1 MAETVTDQRPI
12 DAWLKNGDIVL
23 SVGVVGVLMLMIL
36 PLPRVLLDLL
46 LAFNLSLALIILFVS
61 MYTLRP
67 MEFSAFPSM
76 LLLVTL
82 FRLSLNIATTRLILL
97 HGNEGADAAGQV
109 IKTFGNF
116 VVGGNYTVGLVVF
129 AILIVINFVVIT
141 KGAGRIAEV
150 AARFMLDAMPGKQM
164 SIDADLNAG
173 LIDEKEARRRRKAV
187 SQEADFYGAMDG
199 ASKFVRGDAV
209 AAILIILVNIVGGLI
224 IGVLQQ
230 GMGLMAA
237 AQNYTLL
244 TVGEG
249 LVAQIPALIIST
261 SAGIVVSR
269 AAADANLGTEVTRQ
283 ILVHPRAIMGAAS
296 IIFLF
301 GLMPGLPH
309 LAFLI
314 LAAAIGFMGYTA
326 QKSKEAMTAVE
337 VKETTKSP
345 APPTPEKQDWIVP
358 LDLMELNVGYGLI
371 PLVDEAQGGELLKRI
386 SAIRKQLALELGF
399 VIPAIHIRDNL
410 QIKANEYIILIKGIE
425 VGRGDLLP
433 DHYLAMNPSGTDRG
447 INGILTKEPC
457 FGLPALWIT
466 EKEKERAQ
474 VAGYT
479 VVDAPSVIAT
489 HLTEIL
495 RNHAHELL
503 GRQEVQ
509 QLIDRYGK
517 EMPKVVEEL
526 IPHLLP
532 LGGVVKVLCN
542 LLRERVP
549 IRDLRTILE
558 TLADTAPTTKDP
570 DLLTEAVRQSLART
584 ITRQYQTADRTLPV
598 ISIDPILDQ
607 RIAASIQPSGPSSVL
622 ALDPLLAQKIILKI
636 RQAVEQV
643 SMKGTPP
650 VILCSPMIRPHL
662 RKLIERF
669 IPNLVVLSSSEIVS
683 PVKIQAIETVK
694 VSDGPESGGVPR
706 AN

>member
-1 MAETVTDQRPI
+1 MAGAVTQEAP
-12 DAWLKNGDIVL
+12 AGSWLKNGDIVL
-23 SVGVVGVLMLMIL
+23 SLGVVGILMLMIL
-36 PLPRVLLDLL
+36 PLPRVLVDLL
-46 LAFNLSLALIILFVS
+46 LAFNLSLALIVLFVS

-67 MEFSAFPSM
+67 MEFSAFPSV

-82 FRLSLNIATTRLILL
+82 FRLALNIATTRLILL
-97 HGNEGADAAGQV
+97 HGSEGGDAAGQV

-129 AILIVINFVVIT
+129 AILVVINFVVIT

-199 ASKFVRGDAV
+199 ASKFVRGDAI
-209 AAILIILVNIVGGLI
+209 AAILIIFVNIIGGLI

-230 GMGLMAA
+230 GMSFMAA

-244 TVGEG
+244 TIGEG
-249 LVAQIPALIIST
+249 LITQIPALIIST

-269 AAADANLGTEVTRQ
+269 AAAESNLGAEVTRQ

-309 LAFLI
+309 LAFLT
-314 LAAAIGFMGYTA
+314 LAAGIGYLGYTA
-326 QKSKEAMTAVE
+326 QKVKDEAAAAE
-337 VKETTKSP
+337 AKPAAKETA
-345 APPTPEKQDWIVP
+345 APMIPEKQEWIVP

-371 PLVDEAQGGELLKRI
+371 SFVDEAQGGELLKRI
-386 SAIRKQLALELGF
+386 TAIRKQLALELGF
-399 VIPAIHIRDNL
+399 VVPPIHIRDNL
-410 QIKANEYIILIKGIE
+410 QIKPNEYLILIKGVE
-425 VGRGDLLP
+425 VARGDLLP
-433 DHYLAMNPSGTDRG
+433 GHYLAMNPSGIDRG
-447 INGILTKEPC
+447 IGGIETKEPC

-474 VAGYT
+474 TAGYT
-479 VVDAPSVIAT
+479 VVDAPSIVAT

-495 RNHAHELL
+495 RSHAHELL

-509 QLIDRYGK
+509 QLIERFGK
-517 EMPKVVEEL
+517 ETPKVVEEL
-526 IPHLLP
+526 IPTLLS
-532 LGGVVKVLCN
+532 LGGVVKVLGN

-570 DLLTEAVRQSLART
+570 DLLTESVRQALGRT
-584 ITRQYQTADRTLPV
+584 ITRQHQASDRTLPV
-598 ISIDPILDQ
+598 IGIDPLLDQ
-607 RIAASIQPSGPSSVL
+607 RIASSIQQTGQGAVL
-622 ALDPLLAQKIILKI
+622 TLDPLLAQKILLRI

-650 VILCSPMIRPHL
+650 VVLCSPMIRPHL
-662 RKLIERF
+662 RKLVERF
-669 IPNLVVLSSSEIVS
+669 IPNLVVLSSSEVVS
-683 PVKIQAIETVK
+683 PIRIQSIETVK
-694 VSDGPESGGVPR
+694 VTD
-706 AN
+706 AD

>member
-1 MAETVTDQRPI
+1 MAETVTQE
-12 DAWLKNGDIVL
+12 AQVGSWLKNGDIVL
-23 SVGVVGVLMLMIL
+23 SLGVVGILMLMIL

-46 LAFNLSLALIILFVS
+46 LAFNLSLALVVLFVS

-67 MEFSAFPSM
+67 MEFSAFPSV

-82 FRLSLNIATTRLILL
+82 FRLALNIATTRLILL
-97 HGNEGADAAGQV
+97 RGNEGIDAAGQV
-109 IKTFGNF
+109 IKTFGSF

-199 ASKFVRGDAV
+199 ASKFVRGDAI
-209 AAILIILVNIVGGLI
+209 AAILIIFVNIVGGLI

-230 GMGLMAA
+230 GMSFMAA

-244 TVGEG
+244 TIGEG
-249 LVAQIPALIIST
+249 LIAQIPALIIST

-269 AAADANLGTEVTRQ
+269 AAAESNLGAEVTRQ

-296 IIFLF
+296 IIFFF

-309 LAFLI
+309 LAFLT
-314 LAAAIGFMGYTA
+314 LAAGMGYLGYTA
-326 QKSKEAMTAVE
+326 QKNQTETIAAETKAASPKEAALAV
-337 VKETTKSP
+337 
-345 APPTPEKQDWIVP
+345 PEKQEWIVP

-371 PLVDEAQGGELLKRI
+371 SFVDEAQGGELLKRI
-386 SAIRKQLALELGF
+386 TAIRKQLALELGF
-399 VIPAIHIRDNL
+399 VVPPIHIRDNL
-410 QIKANEYIILIKGIE
+410 QIKPNEYLILMKGVE
-425 VGRGDLLP
+425 VARGDLLP
-433 DHYLAMNPSGTDRG
+433 GHLLAMNPAGVDRG
-447 INGILTKEPC
+447 VTGIETKEPC

-474 VAGYT
+474 MAGYT
-479 VVDAPSVIAT
+479 VVDIPSIVAT

-495 RNHAHELL
+495 RGHAHELL

-509 QLIDRYGK
+509 QLVERFGK
-517 EMPKVVEEL
+517 EAPKLVEEL
-526 IPHLLP
+526 IPILLP
-532 LGGVVKVLCN
+532 LGGVVKVLSN

-558 TLADTAPTTKDP
+558 TLVDTAPATKDP
-570 DLLTEAVRQSLART
+570 DLLTEAVRQALART
-584 ITRQYQTADRTLPV
+584 ITRQYQTPDRTLPV
-598 ISIDPILDQ
+598 IGIDPLLDQ
-607 RIAASIQPSGPSSVL
+607 RIASAIQQTGQGTVL
-622 ALDPLLAQKIILKI
+622 TLDPLLAQKILLRI

-650 VILCSPMIRPHL
+650 VVLCSPMIRPHL
-662 RKLIERF
+662 RKLVERF
-669 IPNLVVLSSSEIVS
+669 IPNLVILSSSEVVS
-683 PVKIQAIETVK
+683 PIRIQSIETVK
-694 VSDGPESGGVPR
+694 VID
-706 AN
+706 AD

>member
-1 MAETVTDQRPI
+1 MAGAVTQEAPTGS
-12 DAWLKNGDIVL
+12 WLKNGDIVL
-23 SVGVVGVLMLMIL
+23 SLGVVGILMLMIL
-36 PLPRVLLDLL
+36 PLPRVLVDLL
-46 LAFNLSLALIILFVS
+46 LAFNLSLALIVLFVS

-67 MEFSAFPSM
+67 MEFSAFPSV

-82 FRLSLNIATTRLILL
+82 FRLALNIATTRLILL
-97 HGNEGADAAGQV
+97 HGSEGIDAAGQV

-129 AILIVINFVVIT
+129 AILVVINFVVIT

-199 ASKFVRGDAV
+199 ASKFVRGDAI
-209 AAILIILVNIVGGLI
+209 AAILIIFVNIIGGLI

-230 GMGLMAA
+230 GMSFMAA
-237 AQNYTLL
+237 AENYTLL
-244 TVGEG
+244 TIGEG
-249 LVAQIPALIIST
+249 LITQIPALIIST

-269 AAADANLGTEVTRQ
+269 AAAELNLGAEVTRQ

-309 LAFLI
+309 LAFLT
-314 LAAAIGFMGYTA
+314 LAAGIGYLGYTA
-326 QKSKEAMTAVE
+326 QKVKDEAAAAEAKPAAKETAV
-337 VKETTKSP
+337 P
-345 APPTPEKQDWIVP
+345 MIPEKQEWIAP

-371 PLVDEAQGGELLKRI
+371 SFVDEAQGGELLKRI
-386 SAIRKQLALELGF
+386 TAIRKQLALELGF
-399 VIPAIHIRDNL
+399 VVPPIHIRDNL
-410 QIKANEYIILIKGIE
+410 QIKPNEYLILIKGVE
-425 VGRGDLLP
+425 VARGDLLP
-433 DHYLAMNPSGTDRG
+433 GHYLAMNPSGVDRG
-447 INGILTKEPC
+447 IGGIETKEPC

-474 VAGYT
+474 TAGYT
-479 VVDAPSVIAT
+479 VVDAPSIVAT

-495 RNHAHELL
+495 RGHAHELL

-509 QLIDRYGK
+509 QLIERFGK
-517 EMPKVVEEL
+517 EAPKVVEEL
-526 IPHLLP
+526 IPTLLP
-532 LGGVVKVLCN
+532 LGGVVKVLSN

-570 DLLTEAVRQSLART
+570 DLLTESVRQALGRT
-584 ITRQYQTADRTLPV
+584 ITRQHQTSDRTLPV
-598 ISIDPILDQ
+598 IGIDPLLDQ
-607 RIAASIQPSGPSSVL
+607 RIASSIQQTAQGSVL
-622 ALDPLLAQKIILKI
+622 TLDPLLAQKILLRI

-650 VILCSPMIRPHL
+650 VVLCSPMIRPHL
-662 RKLIERF
+662 RKLVERF
-669 IPNLVVLSSSEIVS
+669 IPNLVILSSSEVVS
-683 PVKIQAIETVK
+683 PIRIQSIETVK
-694 VSDGPESGGVPR
+694 VTD
-706 AN
+706 AD

>member
-1 MAETVTDQRPI
+1 MAEAVSQERPFGS
-12 DAWLKNGDIVL
+12 WLKNGDMVL
-23 SVGVVGVLMLMIL
+23 SLGVVGILMLMIL

-67 MEFSAFPSM
+67 VEFSAFPSV

-82 FRLSLNIATTRLILL
+82 FRLALNIATTRLILL

-173 LIDEKEARRRRKAV
+173 IIDEKEARRRRKAV

-199 ASKFVRGDAV
+199 ASKFVRGDAI
-209 AAILIILVNIVGGLI
+209 AAILIILVNIIGGLI

-230 GMGLMAA
+230 GMSFMAA

-249 LVAQIPALIIST
+249 LIAQIPALIIST

-269 AAADANLGTEVTRQ
+269 AAADSNLGAEVTRQ
-283 ILVHPRAIMGAAS
+283 IMVHPRAIMGAAS

-309 LAFLI
+309 LAFLT
-314 LAAAIGFMGYTA
+314 LAAGIGYLGYTA
-326 QKSKEAMTAVE
+326 QKIQNEATTVETKAATKE
-337 VKETTKSP
+337 P
-345 APPTPEKQDWIVP
+345 APPVAEKQEWLVP

-371 PLVDEAQGGELLKRI
+371 PFVDEAQGGELLKRI
-386 SAIRKQLALELGF
+386 TAIRKQLALELGF
-399 VIPAIHIRDNL
+399 VVPPIHIRDNL
-410 QIKANEYIILIKGIE
+410 QIKPNEYLILIKGVE
-425 VGRGDLLP
+425 VARGDLLP
-433 DHYLAMNPSGTDRG
+433 GHYLAMNPAGLDRG
-447 INGILTKEPC
+447 ITGIETKEPC
-457 FGLPALWIT
+457 FGLPAIWVT

-474 VAGYT
+474 MAGYT
-479 VVDAPSVIAT
+479 VVDVPSVVAT

-495 RNHAHELL
+495 RTHAHELL

-509 QLIDRYGK
+509 QLVERFGK
-517 EMPKVVEEL
+517 EAPKVVEEL
-526 IPHLLP
+526 IPNLLP
-532 LGGVVKVLCN
+532 LGAVVKVLGN

-558 TLADTAPTTKDP
+558 TLADTAPATKDP
-570 DLLTEAVRQSLART
+570 DLLTESVRQALART
-584 ITRQYQTADRTLPV
+584 ITRQYQSSDRTLPV
-598 ISIDPILDQ
+598 IGIDPLLDQ
-607 RIAASIQPSGPSSVL
+607 RIASSIQQTGQGSVL
-622 ALDPLLAQKIILKI
+622 TLDPLLAQKILLRI

-643 SMKGTPP
+643 SMKGTAP
-650 VILCSPMIRPHL
+650 VVLCSPMIRPHL
-662 RKLIERF
+662 RKLVERF
-669 IPNLVVLSSSEIVS
+669 IPNLVILSSSEVVS
-683 PVKIQAIETVK
+683 PIRIQSIETVK
-694 VSDGPESGGVPR
+694 VSD
-706 AN
+706 AD

>member
-1 MAETVTDQRPI
+1 M
-12 DAWLKNGDIVL
+12 KNGDIVL
-23 SVGVVGVLMLMIL
+23 SLGVVGILMLMIL

-67 MEFSAFPSM
+67 VEFSAFPSI

-129 AILIVINFVVIT
+129 TILIVINFVVIT

-173 LIDEKEARRRRKAV
+173 LIDEKEARRRRKGV

-199 ASKFVRGDAV
+199 ASKFVRGDAI
-209 AAILIILVNIVGGLI
+209 AAILIVLVNIVGGLI
-224 IGVLQQ
+224 IGVFQQ
-230 GMGLMAA
+230 GMGVMAA

-249 LVAQIPALIIST
+249 LIAQIPALIIST

-269 AAADANLGTEVTRQ
+269 AAAESNLGTEVARQ
-283 ILVHPRAIMGAAS
+283 ILVHPRAMMGAAA

-301 GLMPGLPH
+301 GLVPGLPH
-309 LAFLI
+309 LAFLT
-314 LAAAIGFMGYTA
+314 LAAGVGFLGYTVE
-326 QKSKEAMTAVE
+326 KSRDSGAVEAKEAVTP
-337 VKETTKSP
+337 P
-345 APPTPEKQDWIVP
+345 ASVPEKQEWIVP

-371 PLVDEAQGGELLKRI
+371 SLVDEGQGGELLKRI
-386 SAIRKQLALELGF
+386 TAIRRQLALELGF
-399 VIPAIHIRDNL
+399 VVPAIHIRDNL
-410 QIKANEYIILIKGIE
+410 QIKPNEYRILIKGVE

-433 DHYLAMNPSGTDRG
+433 GHDLAMNPTG
-447 INGILTKEPC
+447 IDKGIPGIPAKEPC
-457 FGLPALWIT
+457 FGLPALWIAVS
-466 EKEKERAQ
+466 ERERARI
-474 VAGYT
+474 AGYT
-479 VVDAPSVIAT
+479 VVDLSSVVAT
-489 HLTEIL
+489 HLTEVL
-495 RNHAHELL
+495 RSHAHELL
-503 GRQEVQ
+503 GRQEAQ
-509 QLIDRYGK
+509 QLIDQFGK
-517 EMPKVVEEL
+517 ENPKVVEEL
-526 IPHLLP
+526 IPNLLP
-532 LGGVVKVLCN
+532 LGGVVKVLCR

-558 TLADTAPTTKDP
+558 TLADFAPTTKDP
-570 DLLTEAVRQSLART
+570 DLLTESVRQSLART
-584 ITRQYQTADRTLPV
+584 ITKQYQTADQTLPV
-598 ISIDPILDQ
+598 IAVDPRLDQ
-607 RIAASIQPSGPSSVL
+607 RLAAAIVQTAEGSVL
-622 ALDPLLAQKIILKI
+622 TLEPAFAQKMLLRIS
-636 RQAVEQV
+636 QASERAG
-643 SMKGTPP
+643 MKGHSP
-650 VILCSPMIRPHL
+650 VLLCSPVVRPHL
-662 RKLIERF
+662 RRLVERF
-669 IPNLVVLSSSEIVS
+669 IQNLAVLSSNEIVA
-683 PVKIQAIETVK
+683 PVKIQSIESIEVT
-694 VSDGPESGGVPR
+694 DGLENGAATR

>member
-1 MAETVTDQRPI
+1 MAETITQEKPVGS
-12 DAWLKNGDIVL
+12 WLRNGDIVL
-23 SVGVVGVLMLMIL
+23 SLGVVGILMLMIL

-67 MEFSAFPSM
+67 VEFSAFPSV

-82 FRLSLNIATTRLILL
+82 FRLALNIATTRLILL
-97 HGNEGADAAGQV
+97 HGNEGIDAAGQV
-109 IKTFGNF
+109 IKTFGSF

-129 AILIVINFVVIT
+129 SILIVINFVVIT

-199 ASKFVRGDAV
+199 ASKFVRGDAI
-209 AAILIILVNIVGGLI
+209 AAIMIILVNIIGGLI

-230 GMGLMAA
+230 GMSFMAA

-244 TVGEG
+244 TIGEG
-249 LVAQIPALIIST
+249 LIAQIPALIIST
-261 SAGIVVSR
+261 AAGIVVSR
-269 AAADANLGTEVTRQ
+269 AAAESNLGAEVTRQ

-309 LAFLI
+309 LAFLT
-314 LAAAIGFMGYTA
+314 LAAGVGYLGYTA
-326 QKSKEAMTAVE
+326 QKIQ
-337 VKETTKSP
+337 KETATAEEAKSTAQETA
-345 APPTPEKQDWIVP
+345 APVPEKQEWIVP

-371 PLVDEAQGGELLKRI
+371 SLVDEAQGGELLKRI
-386 SAIRKQLALELGF
+386 TAIRKQLALELGF
-399 VIPAIHIRDNL
+399 VVPPIHIRDNL
-410 QIKANEYIILIKGIE
+410 QMKPNEYLILIKGVE
-425 VGRGDLLP
+425 VARGDLLP
-433 DHYLAMNPSGTDRG
+433 GHFLAMNPSGLNRG
-447 INGILTKEPC
+447 VTGIETKEPC

-466 EKEKERAQ
+466 ETEKERAQ
-474 VAGYT
+474 MTGYT
-479 VVDAPSVIAT
+479 VVDVPSVVAT

-495 RNHAHELL
+495 RSHAHELL

-509 QLIDRYGK
+509 QLMERFGK
-517 EMPKVVEEL
+517 EAPKLVEEL
-526 IPHLLP
+526 IPNLLP
-532 LGGVVKVLCN
+532 LGAVVKVLCN

-558 TLADTAPTTKDP
+558 TLADTAPTIKDP
-570 DLLTEAVRQSLART
+570 DLLTESVRQALART
-584 ITRQYQTADRTLPV
+584 ITRQHQASDRTLPV
-598 ISIDPILDQ
+598 IGIDPLLDH
-607 RIAASIQPSGPSSVL
+607 RIASSIQQTGQGSIL
-622 ALDPLLAQKIILKI
+622 TLDPLLAQKIILRI

-650 VILCSPMIRPHL
+650 VVLCSPMIRPHL
-662 RKLIERF
+662 RKLVERF
-669 IPNLVVLSSSEIVS
+669 IPNLVILSSSEVVS
-683 PVKIQAIETVK
+683 PVRIQSIETVK
-694 VSDGPESGGVPR
+694 VTD
-706 AN
+706 AD

>member
-1 MAETVTDQRPI
+1 MAETITEQRP
-12 DAWLKNGDIVL
+12 AGGWLKNGDMIL
-23 SVGVVGVLMLMIL
+23 SLGVVGVLMLMIL

-97 HGNEGADAAGQV
+97 HGNEGADAAGEV

-261 SAGIVVSR
+261 AAGIVVSR

-309 LAFLI
+309 LAFL
-314 LAAAIGFMGYTA
+314 LLSGAIGFMGYTA
-326 QKSKEAMTAVE
+326 QKTQEAAQAVEMKEAPQSAV
-337 VKETTKSP
+337 
-345 APPTPEKQDWIVP
+345 PPVPEKQEWLVP
-358 LDLMELNVGYGLI
+358 LDLMELDVGYGLI

-410 QIKANEYIILIKGIE
+410 QIKPNEYIIMIKGIE
-425 VGRGDLLP
+425 VARGDLLP
-433 DHYLAMNPSGTDRG
+433 DHYLAMNPSGADRG
-447 INGILTKEPC
+447 VNGIPTKEPC
-457 FGLPALWIT
+457 FGLPALWVT

-509 QLIDRYGK
+509 QLVDRFGK
-517 EMPKVVEEL
+517 EAPKVVEEL
-526 IPHLLP
+526 IPNLLP

-558 TLADTAPTTKDP
+558 TLADTAPTTKDA
-570 DLLTEAVRQSLART
+570 DLLTETVRQALART

-598 ISIDPILDQ
+598 ISIDPHLDHK
-607 RIAASIQPSGPSSVL
+607 IAGSIQQVGPNSVL
-622 ALDPLLAQKIILKI
+622 TLDPMLAQKILLRV

-650 VILCSPMIRPHL
+650 VVLCSPMIRPHL

-669 IPNLVVLSSSEIVS
+669 IPNLVVLSSSEVVS
-683 PVKIQAIETVK
+683 PIKIQSIEIVK
-694 VSDGPESGGVPR
+694 VSD
-706 AN
+706 AD

>member
-1 MAETVTDQRPI
+1 MAETVSEQTP
-12 DAWLKNGDIVL
+12 AGGWLKNGDIIL
-23 SVGVVGVLMLMIL
+23 SLGVVGVLMLMIL
-36 PLPRVLLDLL
+36 PLPRMLLDLL
-46 LAFNLSLALIILFVS
+46 LAFNLSVALIILFVS

-97 HGNEGADAAGQV
+97 HGNEGADAAGEV

-209 AAILIILVNIVGGLI
+209 AAILIVLVNIIGGLI

-230 GMGLMAA
+230 GMGVMAA

-309 LAFLI
+309 IAFLL
-314 LAAAIGFMGYTA
+314 LASAIGFMGYTA
-326 QKSKEAMTAVE
+326 QKSKEAAAAAE
-337 VKETTKSP
+337 IKETAPSA
-345 APPTPEKQDWIVP
+345 APPAAEKQDWIVP

-399 VIPAIHIRDNL
+399 VIPPIHIRDNL
-410 QIKANEYIILIKGIE
+410 QIKPNEYIIMIKGIE
-425 VGRGDLLP
+425 VARGDLLP
-433 DHYLAMNPSGTDRG
+433 DHYLAMNPTGTDRG
-447 INGILTKEPC
+447 ISGIPTKEPC
-457 FGLPALWIT
+457 FGLPALWVS

-509 QLIDRYGK
+509 QLIDRFGK
-517 EMPKVVEEL
+517 EAPKVVEEL
-526 IPHLLP
+526 IPNLLP

-549 IRDLRTILE
+549 IRDLRTIME
-558 TLADTAPTTKDP
+558 TLADTAPTTKDA
-570 DLLTEAVRQSLART
+570 DLLTESVRQALGRT
-584 ITRQYQTADRTLPV
+584 ITRQYQAADRTLPV
-598 ISIDPILDQ
+598 ISIDPTLDQ
-607 RIAASIQPSGPSSVL
+607 RIATSIQQSGQNYIL
-622 ALDPLLAQKIILKI
+622 TLDPMLAQKILLRI

-643 SMKGTPP
+643 SMKGTAP
-650 VILCSPMIRPHL
+650 VLLCSPMIRPHL
-662 RKLIERF
+662 RKLVERF
-669 IPNLVVLSSSEIVS
+669 IPNLVVLSSSEVVS
-683 PVKIQAIETVK
+683 PVKIQSIETVK
-694 VSDGPESGGVPR
+694 VSD
-706 AN
+706 AD